1 MATRIDILKGKPE
14 KAVMNIAIPIFVY
27 LLISNSYNIVDGMW
41 ITGIGKDAIAAIGA
55 VMPLYMIITGVG
67 MGIGTGAT
75 SAISYFIGQNN
86 KDRANN
92 VAVHTL
98 IIILIASAVLT
109 VLLIGSLRYYLDI
122 FHIDQHAVRDAT
134 TYAIPLFL
142 NSVTFVFIG
151 GLTGVLRGEGE
162 TKIPMIASSIGLIL
176 DGLLDPLFIY
186 TFDMGIMGASVSTVI
201 TSIISLLILFYWIF
215 IRRGTYLDFSFKS
228 FRPDMSIVKRV
239 LNVGIPASV
248 ELLIMT
254 VATTCYLWFI
264 SLFGA
269 NDGTAV
275 FAAGNKLYYL
285 GIMPISATCMAL
297 VPVVG
302 NAFGEQS
309 LHKIKKAFRFAC
321 ILSVSLGF
329 VIMVGIYIFAEPLSF
344 IFAYTTETSSL
355 LPGLV
360 EFVRTTILC
369 LPFLGIGLPS
379 TFLYQ
384 GLGRGFQSL
393 CWTFIRELL
402 SSVLF
407 IYLFG
412 YHFSMGLSGVWLGLL
427 TGRTVANLLNYIAAK
442 YTINHLQF
450 PAS

>member
-1 MATRIDILKGKPE
+1 
-14 KAVMNIAIPIFVY
+14 
-27 LLISNSYNIVDGMW
+27 
-41 ITGIGKDAIAAIGA
+41 
-55 VMPLYMIITGVG
+55 
-67 MGIGTGAT
+67 
-75 SAISYFIGQNN
+75 
-86 KDRANN
+86 
-92 VAVHTL
+92 
-98 IIILIASAVLT
+98 
-109 VLLIGSLRYYLDI
+109 
-122 FHIDQHAVRDAT
+122 
-134 TYAIPLFL
+134 
-142 NSVTFVFIG
+142 
-151 GLTGVLRGEGE
+151 
-162 TKIPMIASSIGLIL
+162 
-176 DGLLDPLFIY
+176 
-186 TFDMGIMGASVSTVI
+186 
-201 TSIISLLILFYWIF
+201 
-215 IRRGTYLDFSFKS
+215 
-228 FRPDMSIVKRV
+228 
-239 LNVGIPASV
+239 
-248 ELLIMT
+248 
-254 VATTCYLWFI
+254 
-264 SLFGA
+264 
-269 NDGTAV
+269 
-275 FAAGNKLYYL
+275 
-285 GIMPISATCMAL
+285 MPISATCMAL

-309 LHKIKKAFRFAC
+309 LHKIKKAYRFAC

-329 VIMVGIYIFAEPLSF
+329 IIMVGIYIFAEPLSF

-427 TGRTVANLLNYIAAK
+427 TGRTVANILNYIAAK

>member
-67 MGIGTGAT
+67 MGIGTG
-75 SAISYFIGQNN
+75 
-86 KDRANN
+86 
-92 VAVHTL
+92 
-98 IIILIASAVLT
+98 
-109 VLLIGSLRYYLDI
+109 
-122 FHIDQHAVRDAT
+122 
-134 TYAIPLFL
+134 
-142 NSVTFVFIG
+142 
-151 GLTGVLRGEGE
+151 
-162 TKIPMIASSIGLIL
+162 
-176 DGLLDPLFIY
+176 
-186 TFDMGIMGASVSTVI
+186 
-201 TSIISLLILFYWIF
+201 
-215 IRRGTYLDFSFKS
+215 
-228 FRPDMSIVKRV
+228 
-239 LNVGIPASV
+239 
-248 ELLIMT
+248 
-254 VATTCYLWFI
+254 ATTCYLWFI

-427 TGRTVANLLNYIAAK
+427 TGRTVANILNYIAAK
-442 YTINHLQF
+442 YTINHLPF